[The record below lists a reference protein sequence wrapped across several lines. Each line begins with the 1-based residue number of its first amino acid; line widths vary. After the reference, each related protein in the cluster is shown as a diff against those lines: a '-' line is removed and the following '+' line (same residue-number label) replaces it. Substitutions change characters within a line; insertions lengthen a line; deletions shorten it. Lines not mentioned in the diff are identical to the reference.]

1 MTGRSRN
8 GSPREDFSLVVPA
21 YNEAENMAPLFE
33 ALAETWRR
41 NGLAGEVILVDDG
54 SADGTAEA
62 AGRAAQGFPSPVRIE
77 RHPVNLGKTEAMVTA
92 ALATRRRWLVLFD
105 ADLQHSADEIPRFLD
120 KLSEGYDVVTGWK
133 QGRYEKRLV
142 SGIYNRLS
150 RWLFRVPVHDLN
162 SMKAFRRDVIDQI
175 PLRHDW
181 HRFFVVLAHD
191 RGYRVGEIPIT
202 LYPRRFGAS
211 KYSGA
216 GRIVAGTLDLASVK
230 VITTLLQKPLVFFG
244 TLGALLGGSGLV
256 VGLIALYYRFW
267 LGQGYRPLL
276 YLVILLVVLGT
287 LFFALGVLAEGIVQ
301 VRDRVEHLER
311 RLGATADRSGTEG

>member
-1 MTGRSRN
+1 MTGSRN
-8 GSPREDFSLVVPA
+8 GSPREDFGLVVPA

-62 AGRAAQGFPSPVRIE
+62 AGRAAHGFPVPVRIE

-92 ALATRRRWLVLFD
+92 ALATHRRWLVLFD

-162 SMKAFRRDVIDQI
+162 SMKAFRREVIDQI

-311 RLGATADRSGTEG
+311 RLGAAADRSGTEG